1 MRSVWLRHELQ
12 SFKLR
17 LKALEAKVAE
27 EGVVLTEARLAASLV
42 CLESKQQDDL
52 AAD

>member
-1 MRSVWLRHELQ
+1 MWLRHELQ

-27 EGVVLTEARLAASLV
+27 EGIVLTEAQLAA
-42 CLESKQQDDL
+42 LESKQ
-52 AAD
+52 